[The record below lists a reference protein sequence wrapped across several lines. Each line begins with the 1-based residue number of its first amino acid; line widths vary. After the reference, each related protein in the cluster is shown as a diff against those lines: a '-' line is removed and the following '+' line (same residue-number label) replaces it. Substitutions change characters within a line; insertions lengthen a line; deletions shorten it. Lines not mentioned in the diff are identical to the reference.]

1 VIADWQERALAAE
14 ARWHRT
20 QDLIWELREENWK
33 LHEQVNHLRDVIR
46 REMMTT
52 AEVAADPDVER
63 WARKRL
69 LARLAGETGRGA

>member
-1 VIADWQERALAAE
+1 VSADWQERALAAE

-33 LHEQVNHLRDVIR
+33 LHEEVNRMHDERR
-46 REMMTT
+46 REMST
-52 AEVAADPDVER
+52 AEATISPDVER
-63 WARKRL
+63 WARRRL